1 MFRLPVQAGLLL
13 ALLTLVVEAAPPV
26 PHWIWGTN
34 AAPNELRF
42 FRRVIE
48 LNARPRK
55 VALTIACDDQA
66 VVSVNDQA
74 VGRTEDWKSPTTL
87 NLTRF
92 LTPGPNTVSV
102 LAQNRSDAA
111 GLLAR
116 LELTLSDGSVHFLVT
131 DPGWETSTDGAT
143 DWTPAHDLGAHGI
156 QPWGAVLKS
165 PQATPAESLKTL
177 PGFQVEL
184 IRSADVGEGSWISM
198 AFDPKGRL
206 WISPQGAEPLLRA
219 TLTNGHVASLQPFPT
234 PARAAMGL
242 LWAFDSLYVN
252 GRGTNGTALYRLRD
266 LDGNDTFDTC
276 DTLQVWKGEGGEHGP
291 HGIASDGSHLFAI
304 NGNFV
309 SVPTNVA
316 PTSPVR
322 SYADDVV
329 LPRMEDGNGFATG
342 RKPPGGFIV
351 RMKPDGSE
359 PELFSAGQRNAYD
372 LAFNEDGELFTFD
385 SDMEGDWGLPWYR
398 PNRILHCFAGTDHGF
413 REGSAKWPAYYAD
426 SMGSVV
432 DAGLG
437 SPTGLT
443 FGSGT
448 KFPST
453 YQKALFAMDWSFG
466 RILAFH
472 LQPNG
477 ATYTASFEPFIQG
490 RPLNVTDLAVGPDGA
505 LYFVTGGRGIQSGL
519 YRVSW
524 NGPAPATSPAAASP
538 SPARQLRT
546 QLTHLARTESAD
558 VIDKAWPHLGSSDP
572 AIRYAARLAI
582 ERQPAATW
590 KDRALAETNA
600 PAGLT
605 ALLALA
611 RLGADADQPALLK
624 ALGRWPLDSLN
635 EELFLLKLR
644 TIEVSVARHGLPD
657 ESLRKLA
664 IDKLGRQFPGR
675 SLPIN
680 RELSQLLVAFGA
692 PEVVARS
699 LDLRDSAPN
708 QAEAIH
714 YQAVLRLARDGWNT
728 SLRQRYL
735 AWFHRRPKAPFPAA
749 YIPWFRQV
757 GLEPSNGASFDGFLR
772 TIRQQAVAS
781 LPDSDKGELAGWI
794 TGAAVTNSPTIAST
808 LPAPPARPPRGHVQS
823 WKMADLQDRLATA
836 KGNSAKGRAVYE
848 EAQCATCHRLGSE
861 GGAVGPDLTGAG
873 ARYSPVD
880 LLRSLLEP
888 SAVVSEQFQA
898 TVLTLKDGESVS
910 GRITGESAT
919 AVSLLVDPINGR
931 SHDFPKSNIQ
941 SRSPS
946 AVSPMPEGLLDTFTA
961 DEILDLLAFLTHP

>member
-1 MFRLPVQAGLLL
+1 MRRLPVLAGF
-13 ALLTLVVEAAPPV
+13 LLTTLSVVLQAAAPA

-42 FRRVIE
+42 FRRVLE
-48 LNARPRK
+48 LPTRPRK
-55 VALTIACDDQA
+55 ATLTIACDDQA
-66 VVSVNDQA
+66 VISVNDQA
-74 VGRTEDWKSPTTL
+74 AGRTEDWKSPTTV

-92 LTPGPNTVSV
+92 LTPGPNTISI
-102 LAQNRSDAA
+102 LARNQADAA

-116 LELTLSDGSVHFLVT
+116 LELTLGDGAVHVLVT
-131 DPGWETSTDGAT
+131 DNAWETSTDGAS
-143 DWTPAHDLGAHGI
+143 DWAPAHDLGAHGI
-156 QPWGAVLKS
+156 QPWGTVLKS
-165 PQATPAESLKTL
+165 PQATPAESLRTL

-184 IRSADVGEGSWISM
+184 IRSADVGEGSWVSM
-198 AFDPKGRL
+198 SFDPKGRL
-206 WISPQGAEPLLRA
+206 WISPQGTEPLLRA
-219 TLTNGHVASLQPFPT
+219 TLTNGQVSVLQPVPT

-252 GRGTNGTALYRLRD
+252 GRGTNGLALYRLQD
-266 LDGNDTFDTC
+266 ANGDDTFDRC
-276 DTLQVWKGEGGEHGP
+276 DVLQSWKGDGGEHGP
-291 HGIASDGSHLFAI
+291 HGIASDGTHLFVI

-309 SVPTNVA
+309 TVPTNTA

-322 SYADDVV
+322 SSADDVV
-329 LPRMEDGNGFATG
+329 LPRMEDGNGSANG
-342 RKPPGGFIV
+342 RKPPGGYIV
-351 RMKPDGSE
+351 RMKPDGSGT
-359 PELFSAGQRNAYD
+359 ELFSAGQRNAYD

-398 PNRILHCFAGTDHGF
+398 PNRILHCFAGADHGF

-448 KFPST
+448 RFPT
-453 YQKALFAMDWSFG
+453 AYQKALFAMDWSFG

-472 LQPNG
+472 LQPDG
-477 ATYTASFEPFIQG
+477 ATYTASMEPFIQG

-505 LYFVTGGRGIQSGL
+505 LYFITGGRGIQSGL
-519 YRVSW
+519 YRVTW
-524 NGPAPATSPAAASP
+524 TGQATSPAAPSATP

-546 QLTHLARTESAD
+546 QLTDLARTESPDALE
-558 VIDKAWPHLGSSDP
+558 KTWPHLGSPDP
-572 AIRYAARLAI
+572 AIRYAARLAL
-582 ERQPAATW
+582 ERQSVATW
-590 KDRALAETNA
+590 KSRALAESNA

-611 RLGADADQPALLK
+611 RYGSTADQPALLK
-624 ALGRWPLDSLN
+624 ALARWPLDSLN

-657 ESLRKLA
+657 EALQKLA
-664 IDKLGRQFPGR
+664 VDKLGRQFPGR
-675 SLPIN
+675 SWPIN

-692 PEVVARS
+692 PEVVAKA
-699 LDLRDSAPN
+699 LDLRDNAPT
-708 QAEAIH
+708 QQEALH
-714 YQAVLRLARDGWNT
+714 YQSILRLARNGWST
-728 SLRQRYL
+728 ELRQRYF
-735 AWFHRRPKAPFPAA
+735 AWFHRRPRPTHPTA
-749 YIPWFRQV
+749 YTGWFHQV
-757 GLEPSNGASFDGFLR
+757 GIEPSNGASFDGFLR

-781 LPDSDKGELAGWI
+781 LADSEKGELAGWI
-794 TGAAVTNSPTIAST
+794 TGTAVTNT
-808 LPAPPARPPRGHVQS
+808 PPAAVAPKRKPRAHVQS
-823 WKMADLQDRLATA
+823 WKMTDLQDRLATST
-836 KGNSAKGRAVYE
+836 GNSAKGGAIYE
-848 EAQCATCHRLGSE
+848 EAQCSACHRLGSE
-861 GGAVGPDLTGAG
+861 GGAVGPNLTGAG

-880 LLRSLLEP
+880 LLRSLIEP

-898 TVLTLKDGESVS
+898 TVLTLKNGETVA

-919 AVSLLVDPINGR
+919 VVSVLVDPINGR
-931 SHDFPKSNIQ
+931 SHDFPKANIQ

-946 AVSPMPEGLLDTFTA
+946 SVSPMPEGLLDTFTA
-961 DEILDLLAFLTHP
+961 DEILDLLAFLTRP